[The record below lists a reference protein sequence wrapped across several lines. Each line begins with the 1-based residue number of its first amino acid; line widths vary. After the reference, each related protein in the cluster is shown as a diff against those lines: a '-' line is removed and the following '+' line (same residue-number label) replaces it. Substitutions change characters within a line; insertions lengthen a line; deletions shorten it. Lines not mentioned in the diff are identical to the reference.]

1 MSQQIIIEEWKC
13 RIAVNEAS
21 GPGWVVTNRCV
32 MQKLAKI
39 GLFFVVGAL
48 FLSPWTKFAS
58 HPFWYHSHSRIRIQ
72 HISSVYFLYQL
83 CIYLVSFNKRQSLVF
98 FRLRSPFFLS
108 LSIYLSLYQLLFLSL
123 PLYCRYKKM
132 LDVFCAINWF
142 VDATI
147 PQHIHQTKHVCLHA
161 HSLLCVRIHQF
172 EILYKAMRTDRVYE
186 CDIGEID
193 RKKHC
198 GTICT
203 CLSSIEKTKQKGE

>member
-1 MSQQIIIEEWKC
+1 MSASENSCRTIKAGNETMSQQIIIEEWKC

-98 FRLRSPFFLS
+98 SRLRSPFFLS
-108 LSIYLSLYQLLFLSL
+108 LSIYLSLYQLLFFSL
-123 PLYCRYKKM
+123 PLYCRYKKNVGCI
-132 LDVFCAINWF
+132 LCHQLICGCDNSTTYTSNETCVSSCPQF
-142 VDATI
+142 V
-147 PQHIHQTKHVCLHA
+147 VCPNTSVWNTL
-161 HSLLCVRIHQF
+161 
-172 EILYKAMRTDRVYE
+172 
-186 CDIGEID
+186 
-193 RKKHC
+193 
-198 GTICT
+198 
-203 CLSSIEKTKQKGE
+203 